1 MEVGLSVAGN
11 LIASSF
17 VSDGVNQDREGELFA
32 LASPNRGFPGDLWP
46 SAGGFW
52 QSTAENI
59 ATFPFQPFCAH
70 SPSSATHSQRSQR
83 PQILLILTLSTCK
96 ALSGRTLAQPSL
108 LPSQTTHTLL
118 CQFMY
123 SAISTP
129 INHIPPASEAL
140 PVLLLYHLA
149 MLICQMLCTFAL
161 WKSPML
167 SMRKP

>member
-59 ATFPFQPFCAH
+59 ATFPFQSFCAH
-70 SPSSATHSQRSQR
+70 SPSSATHSQHSQR

-96 ALSGRTLAQPSL
+96 ALSGHTLAQPSL

-129 INHIPPASEAL
+129 INQFLQPLKHS
-140 PVLLLYHLA
+140 
-149 MLICQMLCTFAL
+149 LCCCFTIWQCSFA
-161 WKSPML
+161 KCFAHSP
-167 SMRKP
+167 SGSHPCYP